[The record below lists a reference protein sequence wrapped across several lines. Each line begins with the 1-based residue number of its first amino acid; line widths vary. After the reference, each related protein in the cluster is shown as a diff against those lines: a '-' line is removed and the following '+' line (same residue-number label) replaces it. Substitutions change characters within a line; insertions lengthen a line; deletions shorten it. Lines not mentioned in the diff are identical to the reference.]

1 MLRLINIFVTI
12 FGKLIS
18 EENKKNRETS
28 SQLLSEPSETFSKK
42 HDWVY
47 N

>member
-18 EENKKNRETS
+18 EENNNNRETS
-28 SQLLSEPSETFSKK
+28 SQLLSEPGETFSKK
-42 HDWVY
+42 HDGVY